1 MRSALYAGV
10 VTHSRLRPR
19 RHRLSYR
26 VFSLLID
33 LDELASLDRL
43 RLFGHNR
50 AAVFSFFDRD
60 HGAGD
65 GDIGPWV
72 AAQLAAAGIR
82 LARPAIRVLC
92 YPRIF
97 GYVFNPLTVY
107 FCTDGDVLRAI
118 LYEVHNTFGEW
129 RTYVIAVQPGASTV
143 EQSCAKELYVSPFID
158 MDCAYRFH
166 IEPPG
171 EKVLIGVDDI
181 DADGLLLRASFTGE
195 RQELTDANLL
205 RAFLA
210 YPLMTLKVTAAIHWE
225 ALKLMLKGV
234 PAFRHRKAA
243 ARVATSVVTRRDP
256 GRPAS
261 AASRQSE
268 AAPARP

>member
-118 LYEVHNTFGEW
+118 LYEVHNTFGEK
-129 RTYVIAVQPGASTV
+129 RTYVMRVAAGSERRV
-143 EQSCAKELYVSPFID
+143 EQACGKELYVSPFVP
-158 MDCAYRFH
+158 MDCVYRFD

-171 EKVLIGVDDI
+171 ERVLIGI
-181 DADGLLLRASFTGE
+181 SEADREGLLLRASFTGA
-195 RQELTDANLL
+195 RQELSDRTL
-205 RAFLA
+205 RRALFA

-225 ALKLMLKGV
+225 ALKLWLKGV
-234 PAFRHRKAA
+234 PYLARKPAA
-243 ARVATSVVTRRDP
+243 ARVATTVVD
-256 GRPAS
+256 
-261 AASRQSE
+261 
-268 AAPARP
+268 